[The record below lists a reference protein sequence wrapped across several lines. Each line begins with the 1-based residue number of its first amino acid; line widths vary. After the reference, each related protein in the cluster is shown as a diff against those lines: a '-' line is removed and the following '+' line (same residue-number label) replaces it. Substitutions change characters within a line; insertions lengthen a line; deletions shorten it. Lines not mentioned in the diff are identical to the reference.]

1 MISAMKP
8 NKAPTE
14 QFYKQLLEN
23 LYDGV
28 YFVDRDRKIMYWNKG
43 AEQISGYPQEKVLG
57 SYCHNNLLQHVTE
70 NGVQLCHNGCPLKAT
85 IEDGCPR
92 ETEIYLRHADG
103 FRVPVLVRT
112 SPIRDEKGEIIGAV
126 EVFSNNQ
133 TIMKMKRRVSK
144 LEQTVI
150 YDPLTQIGNRKHI
163 EVKINSAL
171 QEYQYMRFPFG
182 VLFIDIDHFKSV
194 NDTYGHIFGDKVLRA
209 VANTLRHNL
218 RETDT
223 CGRWGGEEF
232 LALVFRLDNN
242 TLKAIAEKLR
252 SLVEQTVV
260 TSEVGEINVTISIGA
275 TLVHNEDTLESLIC
289 RADKLMYKSKANGRN
304 CVSIG

>member
-1 MISAMKP
+1 MKFK
-8 NKAPTE
+8 KAPTD
-14 QFYKQLLEN
+14 QFYKELLEN

-28 YFVDRDRKIMYWNKG
+28 YFVDTERKITYWNKG
-43 AEQISGYPQEKVLG
+43 AERISGYSQEQVLG

-70 NGVQLCHNGCPLKAT
+70 NGVELCHNGCPLKAT
-85 IEDGCPR
+85 IEDGHQR
-92 ETEIYLRHADG
+92 ESEIYLRHADG

-112 SPIRDEKGEIIGAV
+112 SPIRDEKGKIIGAV

-133 TIMKMKRRVSK
+133 TIMKMKRRISK

-171 QEYQYMRFPFG
+171 QEYKYMRFPFG
-182 VLFIDIDHFKSV
+182 LLFIDIDHFKSV
-194 NDTYGHIFGDKVLRA
+194 NDTFGHIVGDKVLRA
-209 VANTLRHNL
+209 VANTLRLNL

-232 LALVFRLDNN
+232 LALVFNLDREK
-242 TLKAIAEKLR
+242 LQAIAEKLR
-252 SLVEQTVV
+252 SLVEQTAITTEAGRPKITV
-260 TSEVGEINVTISIGA
+260 SIGA
-275 TLVHNEDTLESLIC
+275 TLVHNEDTLESLIY

>member
-1 MISAMKP
+1 MKST
-8 NKAPTE
+8 KTPTDM
-14 QFYKQLLEN
+14 FFRDLLDN
-23 LYDGV
+23 LYDGI
-28 YFVDRDRKIMYWNKG
+28 YFVDRERKITYWNKG
-43 AEQISGYPQEKVLG
+43 AERITGYPQERVLG

-70 NGVQLCHNGCPLKAT
+70 NGAELCFNGCPLQAT
-85 IEDGCPR
+85 MNDGRPH
-92 ETEIYLRHADG
+92 EAGIYLRHADG
-103 FRVPVLVRT
+103 FRIPVQVRT
-112 SPIRDEKGEIIGAV
+112 SPIHDEKGEIIGAV

-133 TIMKMKRRVSK
+133 TLMRMKRRVSR

-171 QEYQYMRFPFG
+171 QEYRHMRFPFG
-182 VLFIDIDHFKSV
+182 LLFIDIDHFKYI
-194 NDTYGHIFGDKVLRA
+194 NDTFGHITGDKVLRA
-209 VANTLRHNL
+209 VANTLCHNL

-232 LALVFRLDNN
+232 LALAFNLDKD
-242 TLKAIAEKLR
+242 TLKTIAEKLR
-252 SLVEQTVV
+252 SLVEQT
-260 TSEVGEINVTISIGA
+260 TITTATDGPRVTISIGA
-275 TLVHNEDTLESLIC
+275 TLVRNEDTLESLIH